1 MFKWKGVDYMQLE
14 LAKQTVVNA
23 GVKLVESGLI
33 ARTWGNVSCRFDK
46 DTFVITPSGRPYET
60 LKPEEIVLCKV
71 EDCSYEGEIKPS
83 SEKKLHALIYQMYP
97 EINFVIHTHQKY
109 ASVLSASG
117 LKSIPIMGYP
127 LLGDEVRIAEYGLPG
142 TAKLR
147 KGVEQ
152 AILGRSSHAV
162 IMAHHGAVCFGKD
175 YEETF
180 TCAKQLEAACVK
192 YISDEYLTR
201 SKDKV
206 FEEER
211 LYQYYVTGIT
221 KQNIS
226 LLKIPSVTKRSRRT
240 ERGFIYEN
248 PVAKEYCFSDAMPT
262 EVEIHRRIYEKRP
275 DINFID
281 QDFDMALVALSQ
293 TGNMLKPLLD
303 DFAQLVGTNARCAKS
318 LEAGAVVEALRGRYG
333 ALLPGAGAICCAA
346 SETDLQAVHIVM
358 EKNAKTQIGAWLLG
372 GGKALSS
379 FDCKLMNFVY
389 KKSYAKKA
397 KEA

>member
-1 MFKWKGVDYMQLE
+1 MQLE

-23 GVKLVESGLI
+23 GLKLVESGLI

-46 DTFVITPSGRPYET
+46 DAFVITPSGRPYET

-71 EDCSYEGEIKPS
+71 EDGSYEGAIKPS

-97 EINFVIHTHQKY
+97 DINFVIHTHQKY

-117 LKSIPIMGYP
+117 LKSIPIKGYP

-152 AILGRSSHAV
+152 AIRGSSSHAV

-180 TCAKQLEAACVK
+180 TCAKLLEDACFK
-192 YISDEYLTR
+192 YIADQYLIH
-201 SKDKV
+201 SKDQA
-206 FEEER
+206 FDEEK
-211 LYQYYVTGIT
+211 LYQYYVTGNA
-221 KQNIS
+221 KQNIQ
-226 LLKIPSVTKRSRRT
+226 LPKKPFVIKRSHRT
-240 ERGFIYEN
+240 EQGFIYEG
-248 PVAKEYCFSDAMPT
+248 PDAKEYSLSDTLPM
-262 EVEIHRRIYEKRP
+262 EVELHRRIYDKRP
-275 DINFID
+275 DIIYID
-281 QDFDMALVALSQ
+281 QDLDMALVAISL
-293 TGNMLKPLLD
+293 TGHKLKPLLD
-303 DFAQLVGTNARCAKS
+303 DFAQLVGTCARCAKS
-318 LEAGAVVEALRGRYG
+318 LEAGAVEEALRGRYG